1 MKKSVDVLKAKYTK
15 ISPNKLGNNN
25 EVNGMNY
32 NEVNNEEYPKL
43 SEADDLQNEI
53 AIKEPPAHIQRRKKT
68 IMNNSN
74 KNSEKSFSK
83 NGSKN
88 TWIKKTKKNIDN
100 GKKRPKINKILTE
113 NDQEIIEQSE
123 EINEIKESVMCY
135 ICLSKVV
142 QPKMCPNCQKIACK
156 DCLKNWFITKGNKN
170 CGYCRAE
177 MSFEKMI
184 SVPVLDSVA
193 NLIEKISVKNS
204 QILQRYPQINSS
216 IVLNKRMIL
225 DDNNITN
232 NSRLTFKNLG
242 NTYERGRK
250 FKKKVEFNNN
260 TNSNIISD
268 MTDIEFCDKH
278 PDQPLYYYC
287 MDCNK
292 GYCRTCFVFF
302 GEEKDKHNHHKI
314 IEYEKYKL
322 NNVSLFAKEKEN
334 LEDKSEELNAYIK
347 RCEALKE
354 CYEFERKIVLNYIKK
369 IVDNYNNE
377 IDENIE
383 TLDSI
388 IKTYKNYLEQIDKCV
403 KDIQKIYSN
412 TKVNKEY
419 EEMLMN
425 KIKNVNEIKYYNSKE
440 IDTYSD
446 LSKNININVYQT
458 KLKKF
463 EIKQKSFHFKIP
475 LLDSD
480 KYNLSITQ
488 KGNEVQ
494 IYIYWPEDKNYDDKF
509 NLLPFIFIRKK
520 NKNWESFQLTEF
532 LNYKGNNYYIKRFNA
547 NNFCS
552 INSYFKIKGVLYE
565 NLIETN
571 FA

>member
-250 FKKKVEFNNN
+250 FKKKMEFNNN